1 MKIICIGRNYSEHA
15 KELNNPVPLEP
26 LIFLKPD
33 SAYLQSK
40 KPFFYPNFSNDIHY
54 EGELVLKVGRN
65 GRHIERKFA
74 HKYYDE
80 FTVGIDFTARD
91 LQKNLKEKGWPWEIA
106 KGFDGSAA
114 IGTFI
119 PFPKGTSS
127 IQYSLR
133 KNNEQVQTGDSKNMI
148 FHFDEII
155 SYVSQFF
162 TLKMGD
168 LIFTGTP
175 AGVGP
180 ISIGDVYQGYIGT
193 EKVLDVK
200 IL

>member
-1 MKIICIGRNYSEHA
+1 MKIICIGRNYIDHA
-15 KELNNPVPLEP
+15 KELNNPVPKEP

-33 SAYLQSK
+33 SAQLLPG
-40 KPFFYPNFSNDIHY
+40 KPFFYPNFSKDIHY

-65 GRHIERKFA
+65 GRHIEPKFA
-74 HKYYDE
+74 HKYYSE
-80 FTVGIDFTARD
+80 ITVGIDFTARD
-91 LQKNLKEKGWPWEIA
+91 LQKKFKEKGWPWELA

-114 IGTFI
+114 IGRFI
-119 PFPKGTSS
+119 PLPKAP
-127 IQYSLR
+127 IVYSLR
-133 KNNEQVQTGDSKNMI
+133 KNGAQVQLGNTDDMI
-148 FHFDEII
+148 FQFDQII
-155 SYVSQFF
+155 AYVSKFF

-180 ISIGDVYQGYIGT
+180 VATGDRYEGFIGEEMVFG
-193 EKVLDVK
+193 VK